1 MDFGKI
7 DDRLFGGGMYKF
19 LRLIMI
25 LSILVA
31 ELKLRVSLLLQH
43 SFRRIEFRERLCTM
57 LTAIIATLIDRDLF
71 PVFPAEESMIAVGTE
86 VF

>member
-7 DDRLFGGGMYKF
+7 DDRYFGGGMYKF

-25 LSILVA
+25 LPILVA
-31 ELKLRVSLLLQH
+31 EFELRASLLLQH
-43 SFRRIEFRERLCTM
+43 SFRRIEFAESLNTM
-57 LTAIIATLIDRDLF
+57 LTVIVTTLIDRDLF
-71 PVFPAEESMIAVGTE
+71 SIFPAEEGIIAVGAE